1 MNCTDTRSTPG
12 GSTGTILILE
22 VPQGSPIYKDEVLVG
37 NFEKNPLEVQ
47 NPVCRRGLN
56 MF

>member
-47 NPVCRRGLN
+47 NPVCRCGLN